1 MIVKMNDKIREI
13 RESEGSITRPEK
25 AAAIFSAILNAES
38 EVDRDKEHFWALG
51 LNTRNNI
58 KYIDLVSLGTLFA
71 SFVHPRELYRLA
83 VKEAVANIIAIH
95 NHPSGDPEPSEEDK
109 SITKRIVEAGK
120 ILGIQLIDHVII
132 TTDPET
138 FVSLKQEGH
147 IL

>member
-1 MIVKMNDKIREI
+1 MIIKTNNKIREI
-13 RESEGSITRPEK
+13 SGTKGEISHPEK
-25 AAAIFSAILNAES
+25 AAAIFSTILNAES

-71 SFVHPRELYRLA
+71 SLVHPRELYRLA
-83 VKEAVANIIAIH
+83 VKEAVASIIAIH

-120 ILGIQLIDHVII
+120 ILGIQLLDHVIV
-132 TTDPET
+132 TTNSNN
-138 FVSLKQEGH
+138 FISFKQKGY
-147 IL
+147 I